1 MKKNFF
7 YIILFFN
14 LLYSVIGIFLIFTRK
29 TFSLFNNDKIIVFS
43 ITIGLLQLLYIYG
56 KSNKSKVYAHVQ
68 QPHEQQEKEK
78 TKLKSAVTLKDIA
91 GLEEVKEEFMEI
103 IDFIRYAQDY
113 KKMGAHIPKGFLLH
127 GPPGTGK
134 TLLASALASE
144 IDASFLLSSG
154 SEFME
159 KYVGVG
165 ARRIRDLFQKAKE
178 SSPSIIFID
187 EIDAIGSKRVEEG
200 QAECNQTLNQ
210 LLTEMDGFKSEDDH
224 IIVVVGATNR
234 IDILDPALLRPGRF
248 DKHIYIGNPNKIARE
263 QILKIHTRNKP
274 VSEEINLS
282 SIASKTHGLSGAHIA
297 NIVNEAAILAVKH
310 KRSTILQ
317 EDFHNA
323 IEKVVAGLKIQ
334 NPTVN
339 IKEKRIV
346 SFHEAGHA
354 LVGSIYKLYNI
365 EKISIVPTHQSL
377 GYVLSTSF
385 EDQFLYSKEDL
396 IKKIKILLAGRA
408 AEEIIFH
415 QITTGA
421 KDDLNKATDLVLSMV
436 CEYGMSELGNRTFNE
451 KMIYGNMK
459 EINKEIQKI
468 IHQAYESTLN
478 ILSEN
483 KDCLT
488 CIAQKLFEQEV
499 LSGEDLKNII
509 KQNISL
515 KDIHIPIS

>member
-1 MKKNFF
+1 MKKKVFN
-7 YIILFFN
+7 IILCLN
-14 LLYSVIGIFLIFTRK
+14 LLYSFIGIFLLRSGK
-29 TFSLFNNDKIIVFS
+29 TFFLFKNDKIIVFS
-43 ITIGLLQLLYIYG
+43 ITVGLLQLLYMYG
-56 KSNKSKVYAHVQ
+56 KNSKSKAYAHAP
-68 QPHEQQEKEK
+68 QPHEEKEK
-78 TKLKSAVTLKDIA
+78 SKIKSSVTLKDIA

-103 IDFIRYAQDY
+103 IDFIKYAQDY
-113 KKMGAHIPKGFLLH
+113 KSMGAHIPKGFLLY

-144 IDASFLLSSG
+144 TDANFLLASG

-165 ARRIRDLFQKAKE
+165 ARRIRDLFQRAKE

-200 QAECNQTLNQ
+200 QSECNQTLNQ
-210 LLTEMDGFKSEDDH
+210 LLTEMDGFKSEDEN
-224 IIVVVGATNR
+224 IVVVIGATNR

-248 DKHIYIGNPNKIARE
+248 DKHIYIGNPNKMARE
-263 QILKIHTRNKP
+263 QILNVHTRNKP
-274 VSEEINLS
+274 LSEAVNLS
-282 SIASKTHGLSGAHIA
+282 SIASKTHGLSGAYIA

-310 KRSTILQ
+310 KRQQILQ
-317 EDFHNA
+317 EDFQNA

-354 LVGSIYKLYNI
+354 LVGSIFKLYNI

-377 GYVLSTSF
+377 GYVLSTSS

-396 IKKIKILLAGRA
+396 IQKIKILLAGRA

-421 KDDLNKATDLVLSMV
+421 KDDLNKATDIVLSMV
-436 CEYGMSELGNRTFNE
+436 CEYGMSDLGNRTFNE
-451 KMIYGNMK
+451 KMLYGNMT

-468 IHQAYESTLN
+468 IHEAYKNTLN
-478 ILSEN
+478 LLSEN

-488 CIAQKLFEQEV
+488 CIAEKLFEQEI

-509 KQNISL
+509 QKNKLRIYDS
-515 KDIHIPIS
+515 